1 MLKNLSIVQTR
12 LYLGFAAKSLLVG
25 LGVSIQYSGVRSQ
38 EIIFI
43 CSSHT
48 PHPTPYTPHPTPYT
62 IHPTPHTL

>member
-25 LGVSIQYSGVRSQ
+25 LGVSIQESGVRSQ

-43 CSSHT
+43 CSFHT
-48 PHPTPYTPHPTPYT
+48 L
-62 IHPTPHTL
+62 HPTPHTRRRVPLNRC